1 MHVGL
6 CHNRNGNVRVR
17 PHPHMVFV
25 WSISAMF
32 EGMLDYQVRNV
43 SSKPTLVRGHV
54 CVCISWRS
62 GGVFDDILQRDG
74 SESIYTYHAA
84 RPSMV
89 VAVSKSVERPLAA
102 RPPFKFRCVYTRSA
116 ADVLHHLKIEHLPNT
131 CRNILIANM
140 NTAQK
145 QQTSHRRTRPAVRD
159 ASFIRGAIVATRQFR
174 RWRRPRRGLPRGRGA
189 IRTDNCLYHFNDTM
203 TVSAAQ
209 IYP

>member
-1 MHVGL
+1 M
-6 CHNRNGNVRVR
+6 RVR
-17 PHPHMVFV
+17 PHPHIVFL

-32 EGMLDYQVRNV
+32 EGMLDYQLRNV

-89 VAVSKSVERPLAA
+89 VAVPKSVERPLAA
-102 RPPFKFRCVYTRSA
+102 RPPPFKFRCVHTRSA
-116 ADVLHHLKIEHLPNT
+116 ADVLHHPKIQHLPNK

-145 QQTSHRRTRPAVRD
+145 TANESQANEASGSRCLVHPWSYCSNAAIPTMASATSRIA
-159 ASFIRGAIVATRQFR
+159 A
-174 RWRRPRRGLPRGRGA
+174 WRHTHSQWPLP
-189 IRTDNCLYHFNDTM
+189 F
-203 TVSAAQ
+203 
-209 IYP
+209 